1 MGKFLNSKSISSE
14 KYIRTLMKDNLGK
27 DLSVQLDIENKITTN
42 WRKSK
47 LHSSQHQNSLCPL
60 FYCFL

>member
-47 LHSSQHQNSLCPL
+47 LHSSQH
-60 FYCFL
+60 